1 MTKKERKKLD
11 AELRVERKRRHV
23 ELREELSGLVEFG
36 GLRQESRDWLGVCL
50 LEIQDDLR
58 RYGAF
63 GRLADL
69 DGAERHL
76 DELLEAVVED

>member
-11 AELRVERKRRHV
+11 AELRAERKRRHA
-23 ELREELSGLVEFG
+23 ELREELSALVESG
-36 GLRQESRDWLGVCL
+36 GLREESRDWLGVCL

-58 RYGAF
+58 RYRGF
-63 GRLADL
+63 GRFSDL

-76 DELLEAVVED
+76 DELLEAVADE